1 MSESW
6 IQTGRGRNRV
16 DGITFRGDGATVAMH
31 LGSSE
36 TAGQLDGPPSS
47 GSASFDS
54 PTLLFRLLPG
64 ASEYRWQQ
72 LGRPLLEHPCRRG
85 RRRRRRSS
93 SAVRLARLSAERPAE
108 PTGLRLAHG
117 FPSMVTWANTLL
129 TFRCRRSRVE
139 GDFSPS

>member
-36 TAGQLDGPPSS
+36 TAGQLDGPPSR

-64 ASEYRWQQ
+64 ASEYRS
-72 LGRPLLEHPCRRG
+72 GRAWPVGECEFVD
-85 RRRRRRSS
+85 
-93 SAVRLARLSAERPAE
+93 SAVERE
-108 PTGLRLAHG
+108 GHLIFLAHG
-117 FPSMVTWANTLL
+117 RAGVSAHVEVFVPLQNERQGMFHVPRGNGWPS
-129 TFRCRRSRVE
+129 TF
-139 GDFSPS
+139 